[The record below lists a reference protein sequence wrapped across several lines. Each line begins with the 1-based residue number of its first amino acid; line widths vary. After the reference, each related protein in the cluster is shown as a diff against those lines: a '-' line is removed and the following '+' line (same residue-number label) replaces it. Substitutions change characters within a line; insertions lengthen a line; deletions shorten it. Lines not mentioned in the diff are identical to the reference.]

1 MIVLVGASASGK
13 TEVAKLI
20 IKNHGFEK
28 MVTTTTRPM
37 RVGEVAD
44 VDYHF
49 LTKEEF
55 LKKKE
60 NNEFLETTLYNGNYY
75 GTHRSDVGDKKVV
88 IVEVEG
94 ANILY
99 KELGSDVMIF
109 YLEASEQER
118 INRMCIRHDNPEDIN
133 KRIISDRVRFSPSL
147 LDHVDQIID
156 TNNQTLIDL
165 SEQIYNLYE
174 NRSKR
179 AN

>member
-13 TEVAKLI
+13 TEIAKLI

-37 RVGEVAD
+37 RIGEVRD

-55 LKKKE
+55 LKRKD

-75 GTHRSDVGDKKVV
+75 GTQRSDVGDNKVV

-94 ANILY
+94 ANILF

-118 INRMCIRHDNPEDIN
+118 INRMFIRHDNPEDID
-133 KRIISDRVRFSPSL
+133 KRIKSDRIRFAPSL
-147 LDHVDQIID
+147 LTHIDYVID

-165 SEQIYNLYE
+165 SEQIYSLYK